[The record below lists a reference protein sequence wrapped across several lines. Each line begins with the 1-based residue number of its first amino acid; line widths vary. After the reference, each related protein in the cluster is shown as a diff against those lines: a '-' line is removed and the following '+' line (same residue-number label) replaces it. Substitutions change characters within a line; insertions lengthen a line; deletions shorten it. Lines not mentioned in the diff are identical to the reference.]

1 MNDNNVA
8 AIADINHRNNLDAII
23 EDSLDFI
30 LDHFQPP
37 IFPRK
42 IMTKGIGY
50 QLEVFDKQPV
60 LNYFKSSNYADC
72 RINAYPSYTNYHGI
86 NRVAP
91 TFIMI
96 DLDLKDFDYSKEKI
110 GRALQ
115 NTSKKIK
122 QVIGG
127 YPTVLW
133 TGNGYHIY
141 QPMKGFIL
149 EEEEV
154 FAKFTIDCNNNNKD
168 LTSRFMQFAEE
179 FFTDKKKDAQHNP
192 TVKSCLLRIP
202 YTLNSKCKGEE
213 MRSGQVTIIQKWD
226 GNRPPI
232 NYLLR
237 DFRRYLINERINEVQ
252 RQKQSKNHSLDRSR
266 SSNNIVPW
274 IEKLI
279 QTPIEDHR
287 KFAVWRIL
295 APYLINIKKLSY
307 NEAFSIIKDWLNKCG
322 TLRMLDF
329 IPDYLIKYNL
339 NNAKRIGYLP
349 ISIDKLNIENKQLY
363 HMINENKNL
372 IIHKDRNK

>member
-1 MNDNNVA
+1 
-8 AIADINHRNNLDAII
+8 
-23 EDSLDFI
+23 
-30 LDHFQPP
+30 
-37 IFPRK
+37 
-42 IMTKGIGY
+42 MTKGIGY

-322 TLRMLDF
+322 TLRTLDF